1 MYHLH
6 KVKHSTPTNTPQQQE
21 PTDKDRYWDSICR
34 WAVPAGVEVLVWL
47 WFLGQGAVLAVF
59 LDGDAWQSL
68 WFRSGAVSGGER
80 APGGAMDAR

>member
-1 MYHLH
+1 MAESKLLEFTYA
-6 KVKHSTPTNTPQQQE
+6 TN
-21 PTDKDRYWDSICR
+21 DGYWDSICR

-80 APGGAMDAR
+80 VPGGAMDAR